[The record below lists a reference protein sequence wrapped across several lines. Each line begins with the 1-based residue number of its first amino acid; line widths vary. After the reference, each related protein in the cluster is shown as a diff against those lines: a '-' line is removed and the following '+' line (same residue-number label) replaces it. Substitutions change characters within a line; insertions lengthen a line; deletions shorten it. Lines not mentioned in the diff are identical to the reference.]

1 MKCDK
6 RYKKHKKNIDKEFR
20 VIFEQA
26 EQVAAKVGTQP
37 PMLGFPKLSHSG
49 SRLLF
54 LIPTVVTKLPLA
66 KMHTNKSL
74 KCMGVIC
81 LIKMWLTLSYCLGN
95 SNGLNV
101 MRNRG
106 GKQ

>member
-1 MKCDK
+1 MIKDIK
-6 RYKKHKKNIDKEFR
+6 STRKNIDKEFR
-20 VIFEQA
+20 VISEQS

-81 LIKMWLTLSYCLGN
+81 LIQMWLTLSYRLGN
-95 SNGLNV
+95 SNDLNV